1 MSELSLDRLLADVEA
16 RNPSLQAAVAV
27 WNAAADRYPQQISLD
42 DPMFQFMMAPGGLGK
57 NDSGG
62 WMAQASQKLPWPGKR
77 ELRGS
82 VAAADADAMRGELG
96 DMRLRL
102 AETAR
107 MAFYDYYLADRL
119 TEVNEANRRL
129 LHQFRELAR
138 TQYEASKA
146 MEQDILQADVELA
159 TTQSRA
165 TEFARDRSVAMAR
178 INTLMHLPPDNPLP
192 PPSRLAVAEGL
203 PAVESFHEAVVR
215 SRPDLYAA
223 HARVQAEE
231 AKLALACKEYY
242 PDVEVMAKY
251 DAFWQPDLR
260 PEIGMQMNVPLHNAR
275 RAAAVNEAEASV
287 QQRRWEYQS
296 LIDEVRFE
304 VQSAH
309 ARAEQAQQVV
319 GLYQERILPASRRNV
334 ESAQANYTS
343 GKLDFLRLIDAQR
356 QLNSQQEMYYQAVAE
371 YHRRLAELD
380 RAAGESVPIK

>member
-1 MSELSLDRLLADVEA
+1 MTTTSLTVLPKSTRPTGGCST
-16 RNPSLQAAVAV
+16 NFTSL
-27 WNAAADRYPQQISLD
+27 R
-42 DPMFQFMMAPGGLGK
+42 
-57 NDSGG
+57 
-62 WMAQASQKLPWPGKR
+62 
-77 ELRGS
+77 
-82 VAAADADAMRGELG
+82 
-96 DMRLRL
+96 
-102 AETAR
+102 
-107 MAFYDYYLADRL
+107 
-119 TEVNEANRRL
+119 
-129 LHQFRELAR
+129 R
-138 TQYEASKA
+138 TQYEAGKA
-146 MEQDILQADVELA
+146 IEQDILQTDVELA

-165 TEFARDRSVAMAR
+165 TELARDRHIAVAR
-178 INTLMHLPPDNPLP
+178 LNTLLHLPPDNPLP
-192 PPSRLAVAEGL
+192 PPSSRLAVAEGL
-203 PAVESFHEAVVR
+203 PAVETFQEVAVR

-275 RAAAVNEAEASV
+275 RTAAVNEAEASV

-356 QLNSQQEMYYQAVAE
+356 QLNSQQEMYYQAIAE